1 LNWLLILG
9 ARSDIAKAVAH
20 KYAQNGFNI
29 YLAARNHQ
37 ELERD
42 VKDIEIRYQIKAQ
55 AVEFDVL
62 DFNSHQDFYD
72 SLQEK
77 PLGVVC
83 SVGYLGNQKKA
94 ELDFNE
100 ADKIIRTNYSGC
112 VSMLSIIA
120 RDFEKR
126 QTGFIIGISSVAG
139 DRGRQSNYYYG
150 SAKAGFSAY
159 LSGLRNRLS
168 KSTVP
173 VLTVKPGFVDTKMT
187 EGMGLPPLLT
197 AQPEEV
203 AEDIYRAWE
212 KRKDVVYTKWFWRW
226 IMLIIKNIP
235 ELLFKKMKL

>member
-1 LNWLLILG
+1 MNWLLILG
-9 ARSDIAKAVAH
+9 GRSDIAKAVAH
-20 KYAQNGFNI
+20 KFAGNGFNI

-55 AVEFDVL
+55 SVEFDVL
-62 DFNSHQDFYD
+62 DFNSHQAFYD

-77 PLGVVC
+77 PFGVVC

-126 QTGFIIGISSVAG
+126 QTGVIIGISSVAG

-168 KSTVP
+168 KSNVP

-203 AEDIYRAWE
+203 ADDIYRAWE

-226 IMLIIKNIP
+226 IMLVIKNIP

>member
-9 ARSDIAKAVAH
+9 GRSDIAKAVAH
-20 KYAQNGFNI
+20 KFAGNGFNI

-55 AVEFDVL
+55 SVEFDVL
-62 DFNSHQDFYD
+62 DFNSHQAFYD

-77 PLGVVC
+77 PFGVVC

-126 QTGFIIGISSVAG
+126 QTGVIIGISSVAG

-168 KSTVP
+168 KSNVP

-203 AEDIYRAWE
+203 ADDIYRAWE

-226 IMLIIKNIP
+226 IMLVIKNIP

>member
-9 ARSDIAKAVAH
+9 GRSDIAKAVAH
-20 KYAQNGFNI
+20 KFAGNGFNI

>member
-1 LNWLLILG
+1 MNWLLILG
-9 ARSDIAKAVAH
+9 GRSDIAKAVAH
-20 KYAQNGFNI
+20 KFAGNGFNI

>member
-9 ARSDIAKAVAH
+9 GRSDIAKAVAH
-20 KYAQNGFNI
+20 KFAGNGFNI

-226 IMLIIKNIP
+226 IMLVIKSIP

>member
-1 LNWLLILG
+1 MNWLLILG
-9 ARSDIAKAVAH
+9 GRSDIAKAVAH
-20 KYAQNGFNI
+20 KFAGNGFNI

-168 KSTVP
+168 RSNVP
-173 VLTVKPGFVDTKMT
+173 VVTVKPGFVDTKMT